1 MCNYERCC
9 RGTHARIHRSIS
21 QKKKC
26 HAITIFS
33 LIFNSGPLPARVNC
47 GSYALRERGI
57 YCIIAEAE
65 VIPLRDEKQSLSHK
79 QLLLAQHNEAA
90 RQSAVWMRSEFLS
103 EASGP
108 LQHTPHIY
116 KYTLLKLSAHLTL

>member
-1 MCNYERCC
+1 MLANKMCNYELAVEAR
-9 RGTHARIHRSIS
+9 THVRRSS

-47 GSYALRERGI
+47 GSYALRERYNI

-79 QLLLAQHNEAA
+79 QLLLAEHNEAA
-90 RQSAVWMRSEFLS
+90 RQSAVWMRSKFLS

-116 KYTLLKLSAHLTL
+116 K